1 MVLLSAAL
9 MPQGPLHPDQVL
21 ALAVWLA
28 GRLHDEGLDA
38 AEKLAE
44 ILGIEGLL
52 GFERER

>member
-1 MVLLSAAL
+1 
-9 MPQGPLHPDQVL
+9 MPPSPLGPDQAL

-44 ILGIEGLL
+44 TLGLEGLL